1 MKPLKLAPGKSKSHL
16 KIDNKLNF
24 ELQIN
29 RICEELPNQLNGLI
43 KLKRFSIPKKEK
55 F

>member
-24 ELQIN
+24 EQQIN
-29 RICEELPNQLNGLI
+29 RICEELPNQLNGLSNASQFP
-43 KLKRFSIPKKEK
+43 RKKSSSK
-55 F
+55 

>member
-24 ELQIN
+24 EQQIN

-43 KLKRFSIPKKEK
+43 KRFLIPKKEK